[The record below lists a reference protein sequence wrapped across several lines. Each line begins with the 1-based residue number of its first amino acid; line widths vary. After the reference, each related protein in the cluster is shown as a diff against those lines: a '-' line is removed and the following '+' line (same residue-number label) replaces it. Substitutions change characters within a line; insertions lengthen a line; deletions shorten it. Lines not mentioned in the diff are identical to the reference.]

1 VTSRVR
7 EPPGR
12 RGTSPTSAGAIAI
25 LVILGALM
33 VAVGSP
39 TASAA
44 GPSLTILSPANDEV
58 IGHGASVI
66 VRFAVSNFTLVQ
78 PGRFGEGPNA
88 TEGHIDLF
96 VDGGYSRLLTRVE
109 PISLAL
115 GSGPHEIHL
124 QLVHNNGTPL
134 SPDVSAS
141 VRVLVT
147 QGPAVGTPTIRIVSP
162 KPDEVTGHDVYFAV
176 EVTNFGL
183 VDAHGQPNAP
193 NEGHVQLLLNGIF
206 QQEPRAYDVGFLVD
220 LPDGSNTVTARLVNN
235 DNSPL
240 NPDVFANVTIRI
252 RGAADP
258 TASGAVTGGISILL
272 SSILIL
278 LMVRRRRAAAHFANR
293 AASKP

>member
-1 VTSRVR
+1 MARAR

-12 RGTSPTSAGAIAI
+12 KGSSLACAGAVTIV
-25 LVILGALM
+25 LILGVLLT
-33 VAVGSP
+33 AVGSP

-44 GPSLTILSPANDEV
+44 GPSLTILSPADDEV
-58 IGHGASVI
+58 IGHGAPVI

-96 VDGGYSRLLTRVE
+96 VDGAYSRLLTRVE

-115 GSGPHEIHL
+115 GSGPHGIHL
-124 QLVHNNGTPL
+124 QLVQNNGTQL
-134 SPDVSAS
+134 NPDVSAF
-141 VRVLVT
+141 VRVMVT
-147 QGPAVGTPTIRIVSP
+147 QGPAVGSPTIRIVSP
-162 KPDEVTGHDVYFAV
+162 KPDQVTGHDVYFAV
-176 EVTNFGL
+176 EVTNFAL

-193 NEGHVQLLLNGIF
+193 NEGHVQLLLNGIL

-240 NPDVFANVTIRI
+240 TPDVFSNVTIHV

-272 SSILIL
+272 SAILVL
-278 LMVRRRRAAAHFANR
+278 LMVRRRKAAARFANR
-293 AASKP
+293 TVSKP